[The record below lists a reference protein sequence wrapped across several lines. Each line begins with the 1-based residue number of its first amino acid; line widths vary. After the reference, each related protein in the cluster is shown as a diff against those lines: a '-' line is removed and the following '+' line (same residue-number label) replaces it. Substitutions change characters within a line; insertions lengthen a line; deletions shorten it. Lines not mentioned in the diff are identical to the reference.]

1 VAVREWS
8 REVNQI
14 PAETDQLASACVDSA
29 LKVHRA
35 LGPGLLEQ
43 VYERCLVYE
52 LKKREIACV
61 RQLAVPIYYEGMKLD
76 SDLRIDVLVGDRV
89 VVELK
94 AVEAVLP
101 VHRAQVLTYLK
112 LTGHRLG
119 LLINFNVPVIK
130 DGIHRIAL

>member
-1 VAVREWS
+1 VKPIS
-8 REVNQI
+8 
-14 PAETDQLASACVDSA
+14 AETDQLARACVDSA
-29 LKVHRA
+29 LKVHSA

-52 LKKREIACV
+52 LEKRQISCV
-61 RQLAVPIYYEGMKLD
+61 RQFTVPIFYDGIKLD
-76 SDLRIDVLVGDRV
+76 SDLRIDVLVSDRIV
-89 VVELK
+89 LELK
-94 AVEAVLP
+94 AVETVLP